1 MTEEV
6 RVLRILEYKGTR
18 EFVTKS
24 LENRGVKEIM
34 KVPNGQISEAFLG
47 GILGFEVISDLITE
61 KEDGS

>member
-1 MTEEV
+1 MREEI

-18 EFVTKS
+18 KFVARS
-24 LENRGVKEIM
+24 LENRSVKSVM

-47 GILGFEVISDLITE
+47 GILGFEVVSDLITE